1 MDGKSLLGLGYAR
14 EFIRRWIGRMKIR
27 KIGARS
33 ITKLRLIRSYRRPPT
48 IEKALTSQRVFPSR

>member
-1 MDGKSLLGLGYAR
+1 MEKVLGLGYAR

-48 IEKALTSQRVFPSR
+48 ILNALTSQRVFPNR